1 MASENLNE
9 NEKHFHKIILY
20 VNDSDNQIIEENT
33 FGHLT
38 FERVTLHGIKII
50 NSNAFNWTANKIK
63 AFYCSQCLLENQ
75 PPKYDLQTLFNQM
88 TKLEILSIGLN
99 VTQLSWSILP
109 NGQQKLKRLIIKST
123 QNLTI
128 KSGAFQYQNY
138 LYDIEIEG
146 TTINQI
152 QNEAFKLDSKSKLTK
167 LFIIFN
173 SCNLTG
179 HSFSNS
185 SFDGLTKQIQ
195 ILFLK
200 TDINFLNEGTFKSV
214 LNNQSNLIVNN
225 YEHDYNNSQ
234 SKIDC
239 NDCRNFWL
247 IKEEKENQIQNAF
260 CKNNYNM
267 TLFDEEITTKLSQLC
282 K

>member
-1 MASENLNE
+1 M
-9 NEKHFHKIILY
+9 ILY
-20 VNDSDNQIIEENT
+20 VNNSDNQIIEENT
-33 FGHLT
+33 FGDLT
-38 FERVTLHGIKII
+38 FERVTLHGIKMIH
-50 NSNAFNWTANKIK
+50 SNAFNWTANKIK

-75 PPKYDLQTLFNQM
+75 LPKYDLQALFNQM

-99 VTQLSWSILP
+99 LTQLSWSILP
-109 NGQQKLKRLIIKST
+109 NGQQQLKRLTIKSA

-128 KSGAFQYQNY
+128 KSGAFQYQNF
-138 LYDIEIEG
+138 LYDIEFEG
-146 TTINQI
+146 TTINRI
-152 QNEAFKLDSKSKLTK
+152 QNEAFKLDSKSKLTR

-179 HSFSNS
+179 HSFSNG
-185 SFDGLTKQIQ
+185 SFNGLTKPIQ

-200 TDINFLNEGTFKSV
+200 TDINFLNEGAFKSV

-225 YEHDYNNSQ
+225 YEHDYDSSQ

-247 IKEEKENQIQNAF
+247 VKEEKENQIQNAF
-260 CKNNYNM
+260 CKNYYNM
-267 TLFDEEITTKLSQLC
+267 TLFDEEITTKFSQLC